1 MIWNADH
8 QIRRFGVQAVHRST
22 YLLSYIRSGPGL
34 PRAHGVEVTL
44 YLCISSGVQSVR
56 FDDLQNIIKF
66 RKLWSADCPI

>member
-22 YLLSYIRSGPGL
+22 YLLCYIRRGPGL
-34 PRAHGVEVTL
+34 PRARGVEVTR

-56 FDDLQNIIKF
+56 FDDLENGI
-66 RKLWSADCPI
+66 WSADSPMQ